1 MKTVNV
7 EMLGTTVHY
16 DENHQEIESLSWNKM
31 DMPWPDYGPE
41 NVIAMI
47 MQ

>member
-1 MKTVNV
+1 MNV
-7 EMLGTTVHY
+7 EMLGTTVRY
-16 DENHQEIESLSWNKM
+16 DENNQEIESLSWNKM
-31 DMPWPDYGPE
+31 DVPQPDYDME